1 MIAAIIDGSI
11 RHRGLVLGGAALLL
25 IAGVL
30 NLRSL
35 PVDAIPDLSDVQ
47 VIVKTHYPGQ
57 APQVVEAQVTYPLT
71 TALLAVPGATTVRGF
86 SFFGDSFVYVVFED
100 GTDLYWARSRV
111 LEVLSQATPRLPPA
125 ARASLGPD
133 ATGVGWVYQYAL
145 VDRSGRYDLAELRAL
160 QDWFLKFEL
169 QALEGVAE
177 VATIGGRVRQ
187 FQVVV
192 DPNDLGAHGLTLADL
207 RTAIERGNRESGGSV
222 IEMAETEF
230 MVRATGYVTGLDDLR
245 AIPLRLGASGTPLT
259 LGDVAGIRHGPELRR
274 GIADLDGRG
283 EVTGG
288 IVVMRYGDNAAAVI
302 GRVRERIAELE
313 AGLPEG
319 VEIVPVYDRSGLIGR
334 AIATVTSKLAQ
345 EFAVVALICALFLFH
360 LRSALV
366 PIVVLPLGVLAALL
380 ITRAQGLNANI
391 MSLAGIAIAIGAMV
405 DGAIVMVEN
414 LHRHLEADGGDGER
428 WPRVARAAQEVGAP
442 LFVSLTI
449 ITLSFLPVFTL
460 QAQEGR
466 LFAPLAFTKT
476 WAMAAAAVL
485 SITLVPVLMGYLVRG
500 RIRAAG
506 DNPLNRALGTI
517 YRPMIAA
524 VSARPRWFVAAGVLA
539 MLSALWPVSRLGSE
553 FMPPLDEGDWMYM
566 PTTRPGL
573 SVGEAAQL
581 LQQTGRL
588 IQTVPEVAQVFGKIG
603 RADTATDPAP
613 LTMIETLIRFKPE
626 TEWRAGFDM
635 AAIRAEIRERVQLPG
650 VRNAWVMPIR
660 TRIDMLAT
668 GIKTPVGLK
677 ISGPDLGEIQ
687 RIGER
692 VEVLLEPVAGT
703 ASVYAERTFGG
714 RYVVIDVDRHRAAR
728 HGLNI
733 DDVHELVRFAV
744 GGLNIGEAVD
754 GLRRFPINLRYP
766 RAQRENADA
775 LRELPIAAPGGVG
788 LTLGEVADVRIEDGP
803 PAIKSENGRP
813 TAYVFVDIDGS
824 DIGAYVERARAAVAA
839 GLDLPPG
846 YSLTWSGQFE
856 YLERARAR
864 LELVVPLTL
873 AIITLLLY
881 LAFSSLA
888 QALLVLAT
896 VPMALAGGLW
906 FVWWLEYSL
915 SVAVAVGF
923 IALAGVAVEL
933 GVLMLVYL
941 RLYRDRYAERPG
953 DPAEVLRAAVRDAA
967 LERLRPIVMTMATV
981 SVGLAPIMLGSGA
994 GADVMRRIAAPMIGG
1009 MVTTL
1014 LLTLLVLPAMYL
1026 LWQQRRLPT
1035 HRV

>member
-1 MIAAIIDGSI
+1 
-11 RHRGLVLGGAALLL
+11 ALLAF
-25 IAGVL
+25 AGVV
-30 NLRSL
+30 NLRTL

-47 VIVKTHYPGQ
+47 VIVKTSYPGQ

-71 TALLAVPGATTVRGF
+71 TALLGVPGAATVRGF
-86 SFFGDSFVYVVFED
+86 SFFGDSFVYIVFED
-100 GTDLYWARSRV
+100 NTDLYWARSRV
-111 LEVLSQATPRLPPA
+111 LEVLSQVTPRLPEA

-145 VDRSGRYDLAELRAL
+145 VDREGRHDLAELRAL

-169 QALEGVAE
+169 QAIDGVAE
-177 VATIGGRVRQ
+177 VATVGGRVRQ

-192 DPNDLGAHGLTLADL
+192 DPNDLGGHDLTLADL
-207 RTAIERGNRESGGSV
+207 RNAIERGNRETGGSV
-222 IEMAETEF
+222 VEMAEAEF

-245 AIPLRLGASGTPLT
+245 AIPLRAGAGGTPLT
-259 LGDVAGIRHGPELRR
+259 LGDVAEVRHGPELRR
-274 GIADLDGRG
+274 GVADLDGRG

-288 IVVMRYGDNAAAVI
+288 IVVMRYGENAAAVI
-302 GRVRERIAELE
+302 ARVRERIAELRPS
-313 AGLPEG
+313 LPPG

-334 AIATVTSKLAQ
+334 AVATVTSKLAQ

-414 LHRHLEADGGDGER
+414 LHKHLEADGGAGER
-428 WPRVARAAQEVGAP
+428 WPRVARAAREVGAP

-460 QAQEGR
+460 EAQEGR
-466 LFAPLAFTKT
+466 LFAPLAYTKT

-500 RIRAAG
+500 RIRNAG
-506 DNPLNRALGTI
+506 DNPLNRWLRAA
-517 YRPMIAA
+517 YRPAIAA
-524 VSARPRWFVAAGVLA
+524 LTARPRWFVVAGVLA
-539 MLSALWPVSRLGSE
+539 TLSALWPASRLGSE

-573 SVGEAAQL
+573 SIGEAAQL
-581 LQQTGRL
+581 LQQTDRL
-588 IQTVPEVAQVFGKIG
+588 IRTVPEVAQVFGKIG

-626 TEWRAGFDM
+626 SEWRAGYDI
-635 AAIRAEIRERVQLPG
+635 AAIRAEIRRRVQLPG
-650 VRNAWVMPIR
+650 VSNAWVMPIR

-692 VEVLLEPVAGT
+692 VEALLEPLDGT
-703 ASVYAERTFGG
+703 ASVYAERAVGG
-714 RYVVIDVDRHRAAR
+714 RYIVIDVDRHRAAR
-728 HGLNI
+728 HGMNI

-744 GGLNIGEAVD
+744 GGMNVGEVVD

-766 RAQRENADA
+766 RALRDNIDA
-775 LRELPIAAPGGVG
+775 LRALPVVAPGGTG
-788 LTLGEVADVRIEDGP
+788 LTLGEVADIRIDDGP
-803 PAIKSENGRP
+803 PVIKSENGRP
-813 TAYVFVDIDGS
+813 TAYVFVDIEGS
-824 DIGAYVERARAAVAA
+824 DVGAYVDRAGTAVAA

-846 YSLTWSGQFE
+846 YSLKWSGQFE

-864 LELVVPLTL
+864 LGVVVPLTIV
-873 AIITLLLY
+873 IIALLLY
-881 LAFSSLA
+881 LAFGGIA
-888 QALLVLAT
+888 EALLVLAT
-896 VPMALAGGLW
+896 VPMALAGAFW
-906 FVWWLEYSL
+906 FIWWLDYAL

-923 IALAGVAVEL
+923 IALAGVAAEL
-933 GVLMLVYL
+933 AVLMLTYL
-941 RLYRDRYAERPG
+941 RLYRARYAERPG
-953 DPAEVLRAAVRDAA
+953 AAADVLQTAVRDAA
-967 LERLRPIVMTMATV
+967 LERLRPIVMTMATI
-981 SVGLAPIMLGSGA
+981 SIGLTPVMFGSGA
-994 GADVMRRIAAPMIGG
+994 GADMMQRIAAPMIGG
-1009 MVTTL
+1009 MVSTL

-1026 LWQQRRLPT
+1026 LWQQRRLQQAAGL
-1035 HRV
+1035 